1 MATSSYDPDPPVDW
15 YGVDGR
21 QRSSRPSSPPS
32 SSIFRSVLILINYFP
47 SIDDIQSYGYT
58 RVIDNALQ
66 EPTYGNPW
74 LLRHVIFTIGE
85 NIRSNN
91 LIRTTF
97 EGVHETLVTKIFDTW
112 KIRLPDDFSTFRF
125 KDSDG
130 QFHDIPLDAN
140 LYWMLEFYR
149 PGWNRVQHTED
160 NSTVPF
166 VAGLTQPYILRLTA
180 HRSS

>member
-1 MATSSYDPDPPVDW
+1 MATSPYDPDPPVDW
-15 YGVDGR
+15 YGGNGR

-47 SIDDIQSYGYT
+47 SIEDIQTYGYT

-85 NIRSNN
+85 TIRSNN

-112 KIRLPDDFSTFRF
+112 HIQTLMTSSLCASKTLTVSSMTFHGMQIFTGCWNFIAQDGIASNMLKIIR
-125 KDSDG
+125 
-130 QFHDIPLDAN
+130 
-140 LYWMLEFYR
+140 
-149 PGWNRVQHTED
+149 
-160 NSTVPF
+160 
-166 VAGLTQPYILRLTA
+166 
-180 HRSS
+180 